1 MLDRIRRNW
10 ILYVLIAPI
19 LAYFCAFLFYP
30 MAQGIYLS
38 TQKAGLLGPVG
49 FIGLENYAE
58 VFSTP
63 LVWEAIWNTLILAA
77 GITFFGVLL
86 PILPAIALV
95 QVVPEWL
102 KRGLQTIIYTPYLFS
117 FVIIIG
123 IWINTLSPVGLVNTI
138 LTQTG
143 IVDQPRHLLRR
154 PVLGPP
160 NGHRT
165 DGLEGYRLPR
175 PLIYLAALLS
185 LNSDI
190 LEAADIDG
198 ANDFKK
204 IRDIIIPHLTPMIK
218 VVFLITLLGALRT
231 FDSAFLMLNGRTA
244 SQIRTLA
251 IFTYERGILQ
261 FDLGVASA
269 AGVVLLA
276 VSLAIAGLA
285 RVFVRD
291 QQEDSRA

>member
-143 IVDQPRHLLRR
+143 IVDQPVIFFADPFWAR
-154 PVLGPP
+154 PMVI
-160 NGHRT
+160 
-165 DGLEGYRLPR
+165 GLTVWKDIGFHA
-175 PLIYLAALLS
+175 LIYLAALLS

>member
-1 MLDRIRRNW
+1 MLDRIRRHW
-10 ILYVLIAPI
+10 IIYVLIAPI
-19 LAYFCAFLFYP
+19 LVYFGAFLFYP

-58 VFSTP
+58 IFSTP
-63 LVWEAIWNTLILAA
+63 AVWEAIWNTLILAA
-77 GITFFGVLL
+77 GITLFGVFL

-95 QVVPEWL
+95 QVVPDWL
-102 KRGLQTIIYTPYLFS
+102 KRGLQTIIYTPYLLS
-117 FVIIIG
+117 WVIIVG
-123 IWINTLSPVGLVNTI
+123 IWLNTLSPIGLVNTI

-143 IVDQPRHLLRR
+143 VVDR
-154 PVLGPP
+154 PIIFFADPFWA
-160 NGHRT
+160 
-165 DGLEGYRLPR
+165 R
-175 PLIYLAALLS
+175 PMVIALTVWKDIGFHALIYLAALLS

-190 LEAADIDG
+190 LEAADIDC

-204 IRDIIIPHLTPMIK
+204 IRDIIIPHLMPMIK

-244 SQIRTLA
+244 DQIRTLA

-261 FDLGVASA
+261 FDLGLASA
-269 AGVVLLA
+269 AGVVLLV
-276 VSLAIAGLA
+276 VSLIIAGLA
-285 RVFVRD
+285 HVFIRD
-291 QQEDSRA
+291 QEEESRA

>member
-1 MLDRIRRNW
+1 MLDRIRRHW
-10 ILYVLIAPI
+10 VIYVLIAPI

-49 FIGLENYAE
+49 FIGLENYAK
-58 VFSTP
+58 VFATP
-63 LVWEAIWNTLILAA
+63 AVWQAIWNTIILAA
-77 GITFFGVLL
+77 GITFFGVVL

-95 QVVPEWL
+95 QVVPDWL

-123 IWINTLSPVGLVNTI
+123 IWINTLSPIGLVNTI

-143 IVDQPRHLLRR
+143 VVDQPITFFSDPFWAR
-154 PVLGPP
+154 PMVI
-160 NGHRT
+160 
-165 DGLEGYRLPR
+165 GLTVWKDMGFHA
-175 PLIYLAALLS
+175 LIYLAALLS

-244 SQIRTLA
+244 DQIRTLA

-261 FDLGVASA
+261 FDLGLASA
-269 AGVVLLA
+269 AGVVLLG

-285 RVFVRD
+285 RIFIRD
-291 QQEDSRA
+291 EEEESRA

>member
-30 MAQGIYLS
+30 MAQGVYLS

-49 FIGLENYAE
+49 FIGLDNYVA

-63 LVWEAIWNTLILAA
+63 AVWQSIWNTLILSV
-77 GITFFGVLL
+77 GITFFGVVL
-86 PILPAIALV
+86 PIIPAIALV
-95 QVVPEWL
+95 QVMPEWL

-117 FVIIIG
+117 WVIIIG
-123 IWINTLSPVGLVNTI
+123 IWLNTLSPIGLVNTI
-138 LTQTG
+138 LTQVG
-143 IVDQPRHLLRR
+143 IVDQPVTFFSDPFWAR
-154 PVLGPP
+154 PMVIALTVWKDIGF
-160 NGHRT
+160 HA
-165 DGLEGYRLPR
+165 
-175 PLIYLAALLS
+175 LIYLAALLS

-218 VVFLITLLGALRT
+218 VVFLITLLGSLRT

-244 SQIRTLA
+244 DQIRTLA
-251 IFTYERGILQ
+251 IFTYERGILK
-261 FDLGVASA
+261 FDLGLASA
-269 AGVVLLA
+269 AGVVLLI
-276 VSLAIAGLA
+276 VSLIIAGVA
-285 RVFVRD
+285 RFFIRD
-291 QQEDSRA
+291 EEEASRA